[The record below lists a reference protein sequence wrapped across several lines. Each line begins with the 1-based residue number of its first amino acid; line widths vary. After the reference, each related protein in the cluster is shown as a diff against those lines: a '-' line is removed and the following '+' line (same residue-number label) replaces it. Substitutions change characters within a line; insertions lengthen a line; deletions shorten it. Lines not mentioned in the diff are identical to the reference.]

1 MDDKWF
7 DRLLDAVRRDGR
19 DMKAISLSAGLGE
32 NYVQQ
37 MLKDRKKPKINT
49 LVRLLKALGRAD
61 TLYIITGA
69 GFSDVD
75 RQLLEVAGALDDEGK
90 RALIGAFVA
99 LAATQPPQDQ

>member
-7 DRLLDAVRRDGR
+7 DRLLDAVRHDGR
-19 DMKAISLSAGLGE
+19 DMKTISAAAGLGE

-69 GFSDVD
+69 QFSDAD
-75 RQLLEVAGALDDEGK
+75 RQLLEVAAALDDEGK
-90 RALIGAFVA
+90 RALIGAFAA
-99 LAATQPPQDQ
+99 LAATQPSRDR

>member
-19 DMKAISLSAGLGE
+19 DMKAISAAAGLGE

-37 MLKDRKKPKINT
+37 MVKDRKKPKINT

-61 TLYIITGA
+61 TLYIITGTA
-69 GFSDVD
+69 FTDVD
-75 RQLLEVAGALDDEGK
+75 RQLLEVAAPLDDAGK
-90 RALIGAFVA
+90 RALVEAFAA
-99 LAATQPPQDQ
+99 LAATQPSRDR